1 LSQKTKTQANI
12 DRYVESETRSELAE
26 TRRATLEKSRF
37 PRRCADYAFGRGAEL
52 YWTLTRLVGLEHWHD
67 GSPAMRFARRGK
79 ALRRYLA
86 AESVLGGAPAR
97 GAPTRRLLIDMSQ
110 NLDRHPVTGIQRV
123 AWEICKTALKRG
135 GVPVIVYDGRL
146 FGYVGDLSRLGEV
159 EIDAGDVLLV
169 PGAWWAYP
177 ESLLNVMESMSARG
191 GSNVVM
197 QHDMIPFL
205 HRDLCNH
212 DARKI
217 VDWFDRIV
225 LRGDAVMC
233 ATKSVAHEFID
244 FVASRKLPFKQNL
257 RLGWQAHGCDF
268 PVPDHDAPMSARIG
282 AICGNDRP
290 FFLSVST
297 LEPRKGYSVALEAME
312 RLWREGVDI
321 RYVIVGR
328 HGWNAN
334 ALARRIVSHGEFGR
348 RLFWLRDA
356 SDAELRDLYEH
367 ARGLVFP
374 SVAEGFGLAL
384 IEAAHYGLPIIASD
398 IPVFREIGGD
408 AISYFDVADSG
419 MLSERAREC
428 LAAPK
433 TPPSIPFM
441 TWREST
447 EGLLDIIETG
457 AYQFGELRE
466 LIAARG

>member
-1 LSQKTKTQANI
+1 MSEKTKTQANI
-12 DRYVESETRSELAE
+12 DRYVESETKSELEE
-26 TRRATLEKSRF
+26 TRRATLENSRF
-37 PRRCADYAFGRGAEL
+37 SRRCADYLSGKGAEL
-52 YWTLTRLVGLEHWHD
+52 YWTLTRLVGLEHWH
-67 GSPAMRFARRGK
+67 GESPAMRLARRGK
-79 ALRRYLA
+79 ALRQYLE
-86 AESVLGGAPAR
+86 AESPLGPAPDSDAPAR
-97 GAPTRRLLIDMSQ
+97 RLLVDLSQ
-110 NLDRHPVTGIQRV
+110 NLDRHLVTGIQRV
-123 AWEICKTALKRG
+123 VWEICKTALKRG
-135 GVPVIVYDGRL
+135 GVLVIVHDNSL
-146 FGYVGDLSRLGEV
+146 FGYVGDSSALAEV
-159 EIDAGDVLLV
+159 EIGQGDVFLV

-177 ESLLNVMESMSARG
+177 ESLLNVMEKVSARG
-191 GSNVVM
+191 GSNVVL

-205 HRDLCNH
+205 HRELCNH

-217 VDWFDRIV
+217 VDWFERII

-244 FVASRKLPFKQNL
+244 FVASRRLPFKQNL
-257 RLGWQAHGCDF
+257 RLGWQGHGCDF
-268 PVPDHDAPMSARIG
+268 PVPDHDAPMSARVG
-282 AICGNDRP
+282 AVCEDDRP

-297 LEPRKGYSVALEAME
+297 LEPRKGYSVALDAME
-312 RLWREGVDI
+312 RLWREDVDV

-348 RLFWLRDA
+348 RLFWLKDA

-367 ARGLVFP
+367 ARGLIFP
-374 SVAEGFGLAL
+374 SIAEGFGLAL
-384 IEAAHYGLPIIASD
+384 IEAAHHGLPIIASD

-408 AISYFDVADSG
+408 AIRYFDVADSE

-447 EGLLDIIETG
+447 EGLLDIIETS

>member
-1 LSQKTKTQANI
+1 LSKKTKAQANI
-12 DRYVESETRSELAE
+12 ERYVDAE
-26 TRRATLEKSRF
+26 KKNQLEEARRAMIEKPEFS
-37 PRRCADYAFGRGAEL
+37 RRCADYLSAKGAEL
-52 YWTLTRLVGLEHWHD
+52 YWTLTRLVGLGHWHNE
-67 GSPAMRFARRGK
+67 SPAMRLARRGK
-79 ALRRYLA
+79 ALRRYLE
-86 AESVLGGAPAR
+86 AEAPLGRAPDRDAH
-97 GAPTRRLLIDMSQ
+97 APKLLVDVTQ
-110 NLDRHPVTGIQRV
+110 NLDGHLVTGIQRV
-123 AWEICKTALKRG
+123 VWEICKTALRRG
-135 GVPVIVYDGRL
+135 GIPVIVQDNRL
-146 FGYVGDLSRLGEV
+146 FGYAGNSSKLI
-159 EIDAGDVLLV
+159 EIETGAGDVLLV
-169 PGAWWAYP
+169 PAAWWAYP
-177 ESLLNVMESMSARG
+177 EALGSVMERNSARG
-191 GSNVVM
+191 GQNIVL

-205 HRDLCNH
+205 HRDLCNF

-217 VDWFDRIV
+217 VDWFDRII
-225 LRGDAVMC
+225 LRADAVMC

-244 FVASRKLPFKQNL
+244 YVASRKLPFNQNL
-257 RLGWQAHGCDF
+257 RLGWQPHGCDF
-268 PVPDHDAPMSARIG
+268 PVPSGDAPMSARIR
-282 AICGNDRP
+282 AICRDERP

-297 LEPRKGYSVALEAME
+297 LEPRKGYSVALDAME
-312 RLWREGVDI
+312 RLWREGVDV

-334 ALARRIVSHGEFGR
+334 GLARRIVSHAEFGR

-367 ARGLVFP
+367 ARGLIFP

-408 AISYFDVADSG
+408 AISYFDVADSE

-441 TWREST
+441 TWRQST

-457 AYQFGELRE
+457 GYQFGELRE